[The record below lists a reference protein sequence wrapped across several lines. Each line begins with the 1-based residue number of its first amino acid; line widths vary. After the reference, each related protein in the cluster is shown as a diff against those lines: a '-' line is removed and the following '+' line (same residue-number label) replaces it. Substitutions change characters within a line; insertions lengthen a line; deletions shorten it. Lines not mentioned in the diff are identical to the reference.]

1 MKEKNIITFR
11 KILAII
17 EERSTCARV
26 QVGALITRD
35 DRVIST
41 GWNGSPAGLEHC
53 IEKFNDIKNEVF
65 FSDLHRDFSER
76 FESHGEQ
83 NAIAAAAKNGIA
95 LLDSSI
101 FTTVAPCSTCAKLII
116 GSGIKEVYYI
126 RDYDRN
132 DYGLELLKKCGIRTQ
147 KI

>member
-1 MKEKNIITFR
+1 MKEKNIITFK
-11 KILAII
+11 KILSII

-26 QVGALITRD
+26 QVGALITKD

-53 IEKFNDIKNEVF
+53 IDKFKEIKDEAFFMDIHK
-65 FSDLHRDFSER
+65 DFSER

-95 LLDSSI
+95 LADSTI
-101 FTTVAPCSTCAKLII
+101 FTTVAPCTTCAKLII
-116 GSGIKEVYYI
+116 GAGIKEVYYI
-126 RDYDRN
+126 REYDRST
-132 DYGLELLKKCGIRTQ
+132 YGLELLIKCGIRVQ